1 MYATSSEATDRPA
14 SPSMPKPAPLRRN
27 ISRRLIWDGLENSDE
42 FCMSSTPSGDAIES
56 AGKKDGSPPISRL
69 NPVIRVTRPSLG
81 RMSSVWVG
89 RQAAVTSAANTF
101 AKRCVHQTI
110 KPRLDDAF
118 GTMCSFESLFVGSF
132 SGASVWCSTTDAQRM
147 GDGQHAQSPRGTEF
161 VLMDPRWLDTSQ
173 PRDCVGFD
181 HGEQT
186 RAKDPNSA
194 FDRP

>member
-1 MYATSSEATDRPA
+1 MCEGPPFMNRWMIRLAFTGKWGGFGARGFVYATSSEATDRPA

-56 AGKKDGSPPISRL
+56 AGKKDGFPPISRL

-89 RQAAVTSAANTF
+89 RQAAVTSAASTF

-110 KPRLDDAF
+110 QLRLDEVLGF
-118 GTMCSFESLFVGSF
+118 YFCRLGSL
-132 SGASVWCSTTDAQRM
+132 CLRETCLRETCLRETCL
-147 GDGQHAQSPRGTEF
+147 RET
-161 VLMDPRWLDTSQ
+161 
-173 PRDCVGFD
+173 
-181 HGEQT
+181 
-186 RAKDPNSA
+186 
-194 FDRP
+194 